1 MVDPN
6 ALMFRADRTTWN
18 QEKKTIDG
26 QAVKLVA
33 TQISRRSK
41 RKRTVHVYHIQDTN
55 IIIFNR
61 GLTRNFFMKI
71 AFRPQNMKNFFDTFV
86 NPPQTAEELI
96 WLKRYDY
103 VLV

>member
-6 ALMFRADRTTWN
+6 ALMFRADRTTRN

-41 RKRTVHVYHIQDTN
+41 RKRTVHIYHIQTTN
-55 IIIFNR
+55 IIVFNR
-61 GLTRNFFMKI
+61 SRNSVYFMKI
-71 AFRPQNMKNFFDTFV
+71 AYRPQNMQNFYNVFV

-96 WLKRYDY
+96 WLDRYNY
-103 VLV
+103 VLI